1 MLRTLY
7 YRYVWFELLQ
17 KTCVIQSGKFCKN
30 VELTL
35 ISDQPRD
42 VKPEPVFTWPE
53 KVAGPDPVDFNS
65 YCSVSDYA
73 VGTYGD
79 ELVSTTI
86 SSTSSQI
93 LPLPT
98 PKFLSESAA
107 APRLSMFETPLQTDM
122 TQCVSSTPIISNKSL
137 LIEMDFLQSEE
148 ITLQKRIKCLEE

>member
-73 VGTYGD
+73 VGTDGD
-79 ELVSTTI
+79 ELVSPTI
-86 SSTSSQI
+86 SSASSQI

-98 PKFLSESAA
+98 PKLLSESAA
-107 APRLSMFETPLQTDM
+107 APRLSNVRNSLTDRYN
-122 TQCVSSTPIISNKSL
+122 TVLIKYPNYIKQITINRDGFPPIRRDYIAEK
-137 LIEMDFLQSEE
+137 
-148 ITLQKRIKCLEE
+148 K